1 LLTRFALNALARHG
15 QPDAGRR
22 PTLTAIK
29 VPDRER
35 HDTDSTYPARGKTMY
50 QRILVPIDDSAT
62 AEKGLDQAIAIA
74 RLTRGGIRI
83 VHVVDELCF
92 PLGYETGA
100 TYLNRVLPALRQG
113 SERIL
118 AAGRQRVAAAAVA
131 VETLSLECFARRTS
145 DVIIEQATDWPA
157 DLIVIGTH
165 GRRGMNR
172 LILGSD
178 AEQVLRMAQ
187 VPVLLVR
194 CDEGAREA
202 PARIIA
208 TGHDRRVGVATA

>member
-1 LLTRFALNALARHG
+1 
-15 QPDAGRR
+15 
-22 PTLTAIK
+22 
-29 VPDRER
+29 
-35 HDTDSTYPARGKTMY
+35 MY
-50 QRILVPIDDSAT
+50 QRILVPIDGSAT

-74 RLTRGGIRI
+74 RLTGGTIRI

-100 TYLNRVLPALRQG
+100 TYLNSVLPALRDG

-118 AAGRQRVAAAAVA
+118 SAGRQRVVTAAVP

-145 DVIIEQATDWPA
+145 DVIIEQATDWRA

-165 GRRGMNR
+165 GRRGLNR
-172 LILGSD
+172 LVLGSD
-178 AEQVLRMAQ
+178 AEQVLRIAP

-194 CDEGAREA
+194 CDNEARAEA
-202 PARIIA
+202 SERVTA
-208 TGHDRRVGVATA
+208 TASRDRHIGVATA